1 VNLQEYIASGILELY
16 ALGELSEQ
24 ERSEVE
30 QNLARYP
37 ELRTELARVEE
48 TQEKL
53 LMQAAVQPRA
63 AVKTALFDKIDAQKT
78 AARVVPM
85 PEAKPT
91 AGRFWKFAAAACFT
105 LAIVSSYLAYEY
117 HNRWKSTETN
127 YTELLAQNQRMA
139 QDYNRVNQRI
149 DKIEGDLRVIDDPAF
164 KRVVMKGTDNAPNAT
179 AYVYWNEASDEV
191 YLSIQSMKALA
202 RDNQY
207 QLWAIVDGK
216 PVDAGVFDGNGKD
229 LLKMKNI
236 AGGAAAFAVTI
247 EPRGGKES
255 PTLSTMQVVG
265 NVVKG

>member
-16 ALGELSEQ
+16 AMGELSEQ
-24 ERSEVE
+24 ERSEVD

-37 ELRTELARVEE
+37 ELRAELALVEE
-48 TQEKL
+48 TQERL
-53 LMQAAVQPRA
+53 LMQTAVAPRA
-63 AVKTALFDKIDAQKT
+63 AVKSALFEKIVAGN
-78 AARVVPM
+78 
-85 PEAKPT
+85 PEAKVVSMPVT
-91 AGRFWKFAAAACFT
+91 QPAIGFWKLAAAASLT

-117 HNRWKSTETN
+117 HGRWKSTEST
-127 YTELLAQNQRMA
+127 YTELLAQNQRTA
-139 QDYNRVNQRI
+139 LDYNRVNQRI
-149 DKIEGDLRVIDDPAF
+149 DKIEADLKIIDDPAF

-179 AYVYWNEASDEV
+179 AYVYWNEHSNEV

-202 RDNQY
+202 QENQY

-216 PVDAGVFDGNGKD
+216 PVDAGVFDGDLKD
-229 LLKMKNI
+229 LLKMKKI
-236 AGGAAAFAVTI
+236 AGAAAFAVTV